1 MIDLSSKIYLIS
13 DEHYE
18 NIVKFVDEHPD
29 VIQSTSLLRKNRS
42 CSYISF
48 ILKEIYD
55 FYTLKSPDDY
65 PVYKLRNEYNEIIK
79 MQKQLNLI
87 GPQDPQNDQA
97 ENPSFN
103 SQTETEKVH
112 IDQ

>member
-1 MIDLSSKIYLIS
+1 MIDLSSKLYLIT

-18 NIVKFVDEHPD
+18 NIVNFVAENPD

-48 ILKEIYD
+48 MLKEIYD
-55 FYTLKSPDDY
+55 YYTLKSPDDY
-65 PVYKLRNEYNEIIK
+65 RVYKLRNEYNQILIL
-79 MQKQLNLI
+79 QQQLKCI
-87 GPQDPQNDQA
+87 DPRLD

-103 SQTETEKVH
+103 DESDIARVDAE
-112 IDQ
+112 

>member
-1 MIDLSSKIYLIS
+1 MIDLSSKLYLIS

-18 NIVKFVDEHPD
+18 NLVKFVAENPD

-48 ILKEIYD
+48 MLKEIYD
-55 FYTLKSPDDY
+55 YFTLKSPDDY
-65 PVYKLRNEYNEIIK
+65 PVYKLRNEYNQILKIK
-79 MQKQLNLI
+79 EELKCL
-87 GPQDPQNDQA
+87 DPEYV

-103 SQTETEKVH
+103 AENNKKK
-112 IDQ
+112 IDE